1 MKKIC
6 LSFFCIIYLG
16 ASYAQDTADCY
27 FDEQLQ
33 LTSKKNASYN
43 GRLIQQDGKWESF
56 AYYSNGTI
64 LFHGFFKDKKLTEK
78 EGEYTLYF
86 PNGIRRVVTYF
97 DDNKIDSI
105 FTSWYANG
113 NRSDSGLMRGN
124 IKEGLWK
131 TWYTGG
137 AVESEG
143 NYINGSPDGIWHWY
157 HNNGSPATV
166 ETYKNRKLNDLA
178 CFDTLGNNTGSNCRI
193 DMKPCPEKA
202 LSFDQ
207 FVVDNMIY
215 PEKALKRGI
224 EGTVNFEFFI
234 TKEGRLTRINFLNET
249 NALLQDEVVKFLK
262 SIPKWEPAV
271 SHNRNIDYLYTYEI
285 PFYLPQ

>member
-1 MKKIC
+1 MKEIY
-6 LSFFCIIYLG
+6 LSFFCIICLG
-16 ASYAQDTADCY
+16 ASYAQDSTDCY

-43 GRLIQQDGKWESF
+43 GRLIQQEGKWESF
-56 AYYSNGTI
+56 AYYPNGVI
-64 LFHGFFKDKKLTEK
+64 LFHGFFKDKKLTTK

-97 DDNKIDSI
+97 DDNKIDSV

-113 NRSDSGLMRGN
+113 NKSDSGLMRSN

-131 TWYTGG
+131 TWYTDGNM
-137 AVESEG
+137 ESEG
-143 NYINGSPDGIWHWY
+143 NYVNSSPDGIWHWY
-157 HNNGSPATV
+157 HSNGKPATV
-166 ETYKNRKLNDLA
+166 ETYKNQKLSDLA
-178 CFDTLGNNTGSNCRI
+178 CFDTLGNTTGSNCRI
-193 DMKPCPEKA
+193 DKKPCPEKA
-202 LSFDQ
+202 FSFEQ
-207 FVVDNMIY
+207 FVIDNMIY

-234 TKEGRLTRINFLNET
+234 NKEGRLTRINFLNET
-249 NALLQDEVVKFLK
+249 DALLQDEVVKFLK
-262 SIPKWEPAV
+262 SVPRWEPAV
-271 SHNRNIDYLYTYEI
+271 SHNREIDYLYTYEI